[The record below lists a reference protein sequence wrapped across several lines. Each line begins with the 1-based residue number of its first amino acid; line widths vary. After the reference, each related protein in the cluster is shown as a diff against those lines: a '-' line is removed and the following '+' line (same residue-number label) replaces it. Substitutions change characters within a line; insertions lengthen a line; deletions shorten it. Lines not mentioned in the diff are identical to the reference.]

1 MKDYQELLKGE
12 EKDNNEFTLEIQECV
27 FDYFN
32 LIVKEYYLN
41 IDRMQGN
48 AEYADEV
55 REK

>member
-1 MKDYQELLKGE
+1 MKEYQELLKGE

-48 AEYADEV
+48 PEYTD
-55 REK
+55 